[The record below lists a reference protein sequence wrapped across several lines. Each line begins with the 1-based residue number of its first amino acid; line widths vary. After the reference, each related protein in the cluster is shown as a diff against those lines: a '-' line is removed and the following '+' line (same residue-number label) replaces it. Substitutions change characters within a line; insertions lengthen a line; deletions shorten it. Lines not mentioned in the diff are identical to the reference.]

1 MRKCDMEKLGKAV
14 KIAFYFMLIMICLFI
29 ISIPVVNNL
38 TAKGVENHL
47 KKLPLPPET
56 ELAASVSRADKLTGN
71 GNGMQYFGA
80 ILLRSELTLDELK
93 AFYAQYRRTEW
104 ECNVVSQREPGLD
117 FLENY
122 DELRFSQYDDAP
134 RSYYIVFSWGDG
146 TEPFVSWDLRG
157 H

>member
-1 MRKCDMEKLGKAV
+1 MRKSGKVLKTVFYALLTFFCLGA
-14 KIAFYFMLIMICLFI
+14 

-38 TAKGVENHL
+38 TARGVENYL
-47 KKLPLPPET
+47 KKLPLPPDT
-56 ELAASVSRADKLTGN
+56 ELAASVSRAGKLTGN

-80 ILLRSELTLDELK
+80 ILLRSELTLDELE

-117 FLENY
+117 FLEYY
-122 DELRFSQYDDAP
+122 DELRFSQFDDAP
-134 RSYYIVFSWGDG
+134 GSYYIVFSWGDG
-146 TEPFVSWDLRG
+146 TEPFISWDLRG

>member
-1 MRKCDMEKLGKAV
+1 MRKCDMKKFGKAL
-14 KIAFYFMLIMICLFI
+14 KITFYCMLSMICLLI

-38 TAKGVENHL
+38 TARGVENYL
-47 KKLPLPPET
+47 KNLPLPPDT
-56 ELAASVSRADKLTGN
+56 ELAASVSRAGKLTGN

-80 ILLRSELTLDELK
+80 ILLRSELTLDELE

-104 ECNVVSQREPGLD
+104 ECNVVSQRKTELD
-117 FLENY
+117 FLEYY

-134 RSYYIVFSWGDG
+134 GSYYIVFSWGDG
-146 TEPFVSWDLRG
+146 TEPFISWDLRG

>member
-1 MRKCDMEKLGKAV
+1 MQCYMKKLGKV
-14 KIAFYFMLIMICLFI
+14 LKIAFYCMFTMICLFT

-47 KKLPLPPET
+47 KSLPLPPDT

-80 ILLRSELTLDELK
+80 ILLRSELTLDELET
-93 AFYAQYRRTEW
+93 FYSQYRRTEW
-104 ECNVVSQREPGLD
+104 ECNVVSQKEPGLD
-117 FLENY
+117 FLDYY
-122 DELRFSQYDDAP
+122 DELRFSQYEDVP
-134 RSYYIVFSWGDG
+134 GNFYIVYSWGDG
-146 TEPFVSWDLRG
+146 GEPFVTWDLRR

>member
-1 MRKCDMEKLGKAV
+1 MRKSGKV
-14 KIAFYFMLIMICLFI
+14 LKTVFYALLTFFCLCA

-38 TAKGVENHL
+38 TARGVENYL
-47 KKLPLPPET
+47 KNLPLPPET

-80 ILLRSELTLDELK
+80 ILLRSELTLDELE

-104 ECNVVSQREPGLD
+104 ECTVVSQKESGLD
-117 FLENY
+117 FLEY
-122 DELRFSQYDDAP
+122 YEDLRFSQYDDAP
-134 RSYYIVFSWGDG
+134 GSYYIVFPWGDG